1 MINADVLQPLCST
14 KHVENVSQLPETPCR
29 VNCTSLLAWRGKG
42 PAYRYVA
49 LAQRNCGGCN
59 ARTRARQ
66 TNQQEDGGNV
76 WWNWARVCLLAKV
89 EIGRRISR
97 AAISF
102 NRGQDILEDLM
113 AFARGLMMVEPRF
126 YFGLTESASDQGI
139 NSATRVLELEGRR
152 SVEREKL
159 MWRDKWEVE
168 TFKIERLKKETWR
181 LFSLF
186 AYLCRLLLQFSALLT
201 LRTWRK
207 NEQMIRIYRGNQV
220 WII

>member
-1 MINADVLQPLCST
+1 M
-14 KHVENVSQLPETPCR
+14 KHVENASQLSETPCR
-29 VNCTSLLAWRGKG
+29 INCTSLLAWRGKR

-59 ARTRARQ
+59 ARTRVRQ

-113 AFARGLMMVEPRF
+113 VFARGLMMVEPRF

-159 MWRDKWEVE
+159 MWRARYKWEVE
-168 TFKIERLKKETWR
+168 TLKIKRLKKQTWR
-181 LFSLF
+181 LFLLF
-186 AYLCRLLLQFSALLT
+186 AYLRSVDF
-201 LRTWRK
+201 
-207 NEQMIRIYRGNQV
+207 
-220 WII
+220 